1 MTAVTT
7 APPKSGQT
15 KELIIPIVGMHCAN
29 CANTVGRSLKRMPG
43 VDAAN
48 VSYAS
53 ERAVITYDPKRVT
66 PDQMIAMIKS
76 IGYGA
81 ALAEVELPVA
91 GMTCNNCANTI
102 TRTLKRLDGVLDVNT
117 SYASE
122 RTHLTYLPS
131 MVELSDIKRAV
142 RDAGYKIIEVA
153 GGEQAQIDAEQ
164 AARNAEIA
172 DKKRKVIVGAVLST
186 VIMILSMAEMVG
198 LPLDFPGRLWLVAAL
213 TTVVQVYLGK
223 DYYVSAW
230 KALQNR
236 TANMDT
242 LVAMGSSVAYFY
254 SLAILLLGLDPMHYH
269 VYFESAAMILTL
281 ITVGKFLEARAKGQ
295 TGAAIRQLLGLR
307 AKTARIVRG
316 SGGASEEVEVPVED
330 VLVGDIVVVR
340 PGEKIPVDGV
350 VTTGQSTVDE
360 SMLTGESLPVSK
372 GAGDTVI
379 GGAINKTGSF
389 RFRATA
395 VGKQTA
401 LAQIV
406 KLVQDAQ
413 ASRAPIQDLADKV
426 SAIFVPAVISLA
438 VLVGLFWYFWGA
450 AAFYHHASPLGTAL
464 IFMATVLLIS
474 CPCALGLATP
484 TAIMA
489 GTGVGAQHGILIKNA
504 EALQKAGAIDTVI
517 LDKTGTITK
526 GKPAVT
532 DVVENRDW
540 EIERFGDAATQDTA
554 HPISNLQSLNL
565 SISQSLNLSISQS
578 LLFFAASAERAS
590 EHPLA
595 EAIVEYAKAQGVT
608 LREVEAFNSI
618 TGRGIE
624 ATVDGQTVL
633 LGSPAL
639 MTERGID
646 LTPLQADITRLQDEG
661 KTVMVVAVGGAL
673 AGLLAVADTV
683 KETSAAAIRQ
693 MHSQHLR
700 VVMLTGDN
708 WRTAQAIARQVGL
721 DPAQE
726 VKAEVLPGDKAAAVQ
741 QEQSAGRV
749 VAMVGDGVNDA
760 PALAQSNVGMA
771 IGTGT
776 DVAIEAADVTLMRGD
791 LRSVPQ
797 AIRLSRRTLR
807 AIKQNLFWAFAY
819 NVAAIPLAA
828 GVLVPLFGPQFQL
841 NPMIAAGAMAFSSV
855 FVVSNS
861 LRLRGLKL

>member
-1 MTAVTT
+1 MATSTIA
-7 APPKSGQT
+7 APTKSAQT

-43 VDAAN
+43 VDEAS

-66 PDQMIAMIKS
+66 PEQMIEMIKS

-81 ALAEVELPVA
+81 ALAEVDLPVA

-102 TRTLKRLDGVLDVNT
+102 TRTLKRVDGVLDVNT

-122 RTHLTYLPS
+122 RTHVVYLPS

-142 RDAGYKIIEVA
+142 RDAGYRIIEVE
-153 GGEQAQIDAEQ
+153 GGEQEQIDAEQ

-186 VIMILSMAEMVG
+186 IIMILSMAEMVG
-198 LPLDFPGRLWLVAAL
+198 LPLDFPGRLWIVAAL

-242 LVAMGSSVAYFY
+242 LVAMGSTVAYVY
-254 SLAILLLGLDPMHYH
+254 SLAILILGLDPMHYH

-281 ITVGKFLEARAKGQ
+281 ITVGKYLEARGKGQ
-295 TGAAIRQLLGLR
+295 TGEAIRKLLGLR

-316 SGGASEEVEVPVED
+316 SGANAEEIEVPVED

-350 VTTGQSTVDE
+350 VIAGQSAVDE
-360 SMLTGESLPVSK
+360 SMLTGESLPVDK
-372 GAGDTVI
+372 AEGDTVI
-379 GGAINKTGSF
+379 GGSINKTGSF

-426 SAIFVPAVISLA
+426 SSIFVPTVIVLA
-438 VLVGLFWYFWGA
+438 LMVGLYWYFWGA
-450 AAFYHHASPLGTAL
+450 AVYYHHESPLGTAL

-504 EALQKAGAIDTVI
+504 EALQKAGAINTVI

-526 GKPAVT
+526 GEPAVT
-532 DVVENRDW
+532 DVVEVGDRRLELERLSDW
-540 EIERFGDAATQDTA
+540 GNGRVEEAVAQNAAYRISELRS
-554 HPISNLQSLNL
+554 PISQP
-565 SISQSLNLSISQS
+565 
-578 LLFFAASAERAS
+578 LLFFAASAERVS

-595 EAIVEYAKAQGVT
+595 EAIVTYAKAQGVA
-608 LREVEAFNSI
+608 LSEPERFNSI
-618 TGRGIE
+618 TGRGVE
-624 ATVDGQTVL
+624 ATIDGHEVL

-639 MTERGID
+639 MRERDVEIASMQTEID
-646 LTPLQADITRLQDEG
+646 RLQDEG
-661 KTVMVVAVGGAL
+661 KTVMAVAVDGSL
-673 AGLLAVADTV
+673 LGLLAVADTV
-683 KETSAAAIRQ
+683 KETSAEAIRQ
-693 MHSQHLR
+693 MHSQRLH
-700 VVMLTGDN
+700 VIMLTGDN

-721 DPAQE
+721 NPEQE
-726 VKAEVLPGDKAAAVQ
+726 VKAEVLPGAKADAVKEEQ
-741 QEQSAGRV
+741 QRGRV

-760 PALAQSNVGMA
+760 PALAQSDVGMA
-771 IGTGT
+771 IGVGS
-776 DVAIEAADVTLMRGD
+776 DVAVEAADVTLMRGD

-797 AIRLSRRTLR
+797 AIKLSRRTLR
-807 AIKQNLFWAFAY
+807 TIKQNLFWAFAY
-819 NVAAIPLAA
+819 NVAAIPVAA
-828 GVLVPLFGPQFQL
+828 GVLVPFFGPHYQL
-841 NPMIAAGAMAFSSV
+841 NPMIAAAAMAFSSV

-861 LRLRGLKL
+861 LRLRRISL

>member
-1 MTAVTT
+1 
-7 APPKSGQT
+7 
-15 KELIIPIVGMHCAN
+15 
-29 CANTVGRSLKRMPG
+29 
-43 VDAAN
+43 
-48 VSYAS
+48 
-53 ERAVITYDPKRVT
+53 
-66 PDQMIAMIKS
+66 
-76 IGYGA
+76 
-81 ALAEVELPVA
+81 
-91 GMTCNNCANTI
+91 
-102 TRTLKRLDGVLDVNT
+102 
-117 SYASE
+117 
-122 RTHLTYLPS
+122 
-131 MVELSDIKRAV
+131 
-142 RDAGYKIIEVA
+142 
-153 GGEQAQIDAEQ
+153 
-164 AARNAEIA
+164 
-172 DKKRKVIVGAVLST
+172 
-186 VIMILSMAEMVG
+186 MILSMAEMVG

-213 TTVVQVYLGK
+213 TTVVQFYLGK

-254 SLAILLLGLDPMHYH
+254 SLAILILRLDPMHYH

-295 TGAAIRQLLGLR
+295 TGEAIRKLLGLR
-307 AKTARIVRG
+307 AKSARIVRG
-316 SGGASEEVEVPVED
+316 SGATAEEIEVPVED

-340 PGEKIPVDGV
+340 PGEKIPVDGI
-350 VTTGQSTVDE
+350 VTAGQSTVDE

-372 GAGDTVI
+372 GDGDTVI

-389 RFRATA
+389 RFKATA
-395 VGKQTA
+395 VGRQTA

-413 ASRAPIQDLADKV
+413 ASRAPIQDLADRV

-450 AAFYHHASPLGTAL
+450 AAYYHHASPLGTAL

-540 EIERFGDAATQDTA
+540 GLRDVVIQDAT
-554 HPISNLQSLNL
+554 HPISNPQAPL
-565 SISQSLNLSISQS
+565 SQS

-595 EAIVEYAKAQGVT
+595 EAIVEYAKAQGVA
-608 LREVEAFNSI
+608 LSEVEHFNSI

-624 ATVDGQTVL
+624 ATVAGQAVL

-639 MTERGID
+639 MIERGID
-646 LTPLQADITRLQDEG
+646 IAPLQAGITRLQDEG
-661 KTVMVVAVGGAL
+661 KTVMAVAVGGEV

-683 KETSAAAIRQ
+683 KESSADAIRQ

-741 QEQSAGRV
+741 QEQAAGHI

-807 AIKQNLFWAFAY
+807 TIKQNLFWAFAY
-819 NVAAIPLAA
+819 NVAAIPIAA
-828 GVLVPLFGPQFQL
+828 GLLVPIFGPQFQL

-861 LRLRGLKL
+861 LRLRGLKV

>member
-1 MTAVTT
+1 MTTSTIAT
-7 APPKSGQT
+7 PIKRGQS
-15 KELIIPIVGMHCAN
+15 KELVIPVTGMHCAN
-29 CANTVGRSLKRMPG
+29 CANTVARSLKRLSG
-43 VDAAN
+43 VDEAN

-53 ERAVITYDPKRVT
+53 ERAIITYDPKRVT
-66 PDQMIAMIKS
+66 PDQMIETIKS

-81 ALAEVELPVA
+81 ALAEVDLPVA

-102 TRTLKRLDGVLDVNT
+102 TRTLKRMDGVLDATT

-122 RTHLTYLPS
+122 RTRVIYLPS

-142 RDAGYKIIEVA
+142 RDAGYRVIEVE
-153 GGEQAQIDAEQ
+153 GGEQEQIDAEQ

-172 DKKRKVIVGAVLST
+172 DKKRKVIVGAVLSII
-186 VIMILSMAEMVG
+186 IMILSMAEMVG
-198 LPLDFPGRLWLVAAL
+198 LSFDFPGRLWLVAAL
-213 TTVVQVYLGK
+213 TTVVQFYLGK

-254 SLAILLLGLDPMHYH
+254 SLAILTLGLDPMHYH

-281 ITVGKFLEARAKGQ
+281 ITVGKYLEARGKGQ
-295 TGAAIRQLLGLR
+295 TGEAIRKLLGLR
-307 AKTARIVRG
+307 AKTARIVRS
-316 SGGASEEVEVPVED
+316 SGAHAEEIEVPVED

-350 VTTGQSTVDE
+350 VIAGESTVDE

-372 GAGDTVI
+372 VEGATVI
-379 GGAINKTGSF
+379 GGSLNKTGSF

-413 ASRAPIQDLADKV
+413 ASRAPIQDLADRV

-438 VLVGLFWYFWGA
+438 LLVGLYWYFWGA
-450 AAFYHHASPLGTAL
+450 AIYYHHESPLGTAL

-526 GKPAVT
+526 GEPTVT
-532 DVVENRDW
+532 DIVEIGNQRSGNQ
-540 EIERFGDAATQDTA
+540 ENGRLNSASTVAAA
-554 HPISNLQSLNL
+554 SPIADRQSPHRPVA
-565 SISQSLNLSISQS
+565 QS
-578 LLFFAASAERAS
+578 LLHFAASAERAS

-595 EAIVEYAKAQGVT
+595 EAIVAYAKAQGV
-608 LREVEAFNSI
+608 LLSEVEQFNSI

-624 ATVDGQTVL
+624 AVVDGQDVL

-639 MTERGID
+639 MTERNVGIMAM
-646 LTPLQADITRLQDEG
+646 QAEIARLQDEG
-661 KTVMVVAVGGAL
+661 KTVMAVAVDGAL
-673 AGLLAVADTV
+673 IGLLAVADTV
-683 KETSAAAIRQ
+683 KESSAEAIRQ
-693 MHSQHLR
+693 MHRQHLH
-700 VVMLTGDN
+700 VIMLTGDN

-721 DPAQE
+721 NPAQE
-726 VKAEVLPGDKAAAVQ
+726 VKAEVLPGEKAQAVKEQ
-741 QEQSAGRV
+741 QQRGRV

-760 PALAQSNVGMA
+760 PALAQSDVGMA
-771 IGTGT
+771 IGVGS
-776 DVAIEAADVTLMRGD
+776 DVAVEAADVTLMRGD

-797 AIRLSRRTLR
+797 AIQLSRRTLR
-807 AIKQNLFWAFAY
+807 TIKQNLFWAFAY
-819 NVAAIPLAA
+819 NVAAIPVAA
-828 GVLVPLFGPQFQL
+828 GVLVPFWGPQYQL
-841 NPMIAAGAMAFSSV
+841 NPMIAAAAMAFSSV

-861 LRLRGLKL
+861 LRLRRVRLQ